1 MKKQKCST
9 VTGKIAFIVILQNTI
24 KTLILQ
30 SIEIKQTV
38 RFDIHFDMSC
48 QT

>member
-1 MKKQKCST
+1 
-9 VTGKIAFIVILQNTI
+9 VILQNTI
-24 KTLILQ
+24 KILILQ
-30 SIEIKQTV
+30 GIEIKQTV

>member
-1 MKKQKCST
+1 MNRKCST
-9 VTGKIAFIVILQNTI
+9 VTGKIASIVILQNTI
-24 KTLILQ
+24 KILILQ
-30 SIEIKQTV
+30 GIEIKQTV